1 MAVQKIALD
10 IDGMLHSI
18 DKIVARLQDFP
29 SEGSLQESR
38 GANTGVASDFRSELA
53 QTARQLEVV
62 ASRVRENL
70 GRAQEAIRA
79 TMNTMV
85 EQDAAVADEAR
96 SLLALVGDITLDPPV
111 SAAAPEKP
119 TSTGTFR

>member
-29 SEGSLQESR
+29 SEGALQESR
-38 GANTGVASDFRSELA
+38 GAYTGVAREFRSELA
-53 QTARQLEVV
+53 QTARQLELV

-85 EQDAAVADEAR
+85 ERDAAVADEAR
-96 SLLALVGDITLDPPV
+96 ALLALVGDIALEPSTGSV
-111 SAAAPEKP
+111 APEKP
-119 TSTGTFR
+119 TTTGTFR